1 MGSCRIVWE
10 QGRFNFST
18 HIKSFSETTAATP
31 NLNNVIVITLFYHQ
45 RPKLRVLVVLQYD
58 QSHQNEL
65 KVVIKLY
72 KFVRCRL
79 SCVSFCFYTG
89 FIHTLHSLSSYCKSV
104 GPFFHTRI
112 PMTSSTWF
120 LLTSSFLNPCHY
132 VRSSEKRQWEKV
144 TECQG
149 PVNTTNTTLPLHPLC
164 VWEVPPYRGVQDYQ
178 ANRHRTNTCTQSL
191 VSIQQHCLK
200 TFTLACWWERSSRST
215 ERGREG
221 RGTIAGIWFSG

>member
-1 MGSCRIVWE
+1 
-10 QGRFNFST
+10 
-18 HIKSFSETTAATP
+18 
-31 NLNNVIVITLFYHQ
+31 
-45 RPKLRVLVVLQYD
+45 
-58 QSHQNEL
+58 
-65 KVVIKLY
+65 
-72 KFVRCRL
+72 
-79 SCVSFCFYTG
+79 
-89 FIHTLHSLSSYCKSV
+89 
-104 GPFFHTRI
+104 
-112 PMTSSTWF
+112 MTSSTWF

-221 RGTIAGIWFSG
+221 RGTIAGIWLKYEDKQAVFHYSQRWHCSGCRTEATRSVGSRTQRDL